1 MIRKFKVKFTD
12 GVQAAVDA
20 VSITHTYAGVIGM
33 SCFSAGTSHYLEEYE
48 ERRDLI
54 ESGRLKGYYCFEPEL
69 VDEVQWELVFK
80 EGGSAKDAEWVSHVR
95 GKCFKDNKV
104 CVSLSIEAR
113 DKRNIYLGDYLIT
126 LEWYQSTKELM
137 ESPLPELIQQMADKL
152 EFEAIKGFCK
162 FESWEKCEGMR

>member
-1 MIRKFKVKFTD
+1 MIRKFNVKFSD

-20 VSITHTYAGVIGM
+20 VNITHTYAGVIEMG
-33 SCFSAGTSHYLEEYE
+33 CFSAGTSFYLEEYE
-48 ERRDLI
+48 KRRDLI
-54 ESGRLKGYYCFEPEL
+54 ESGSLKGYYCFEPEL

-95 GKCFKDNKV
+95 GKCFKDNKI
-104 CVSLSIEAR
+104 CVSLSIEAKDER
-113 DKRNIYLGDYLIT
+113 RRYLGDYLIT

-137 ESPLPELIQQMADKL
+137 ESPLPELIQRMADKL
-152 EFEAIKGFCK
+152 EFEAIKGFCN